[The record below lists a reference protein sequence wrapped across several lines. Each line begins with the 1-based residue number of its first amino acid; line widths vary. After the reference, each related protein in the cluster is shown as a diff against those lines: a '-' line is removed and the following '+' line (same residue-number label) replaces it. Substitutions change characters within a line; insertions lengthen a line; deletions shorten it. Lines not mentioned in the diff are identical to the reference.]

1 MSLIFAWIALS
12 GFRSTRTLIFALTAL
27 SGFQFGEL
35 FFSFFFFFFFFLAM
49 TISILLELSTPEATV
64 DTLFL

>member
-35 FFSFFFFFFFFLAM
+35 FFSFFFFFFLAM